1 MDTDIKIAGIIKESI
16 VDGPGIRL
24 VVFTQGCVHNCIGC
38 HNPETH
44 SFSEGHYISTEEIL
58 EMVKENPLL
67 DGITLSGGEPF
78 HQGRNCA
85 ILANEVKAMGLNVI
99 TYTGYTFEEIVNEME
114 INKSWEDLLLATDIL
129 IDGKFDIDKKSMLLK
144 FRGSKNQR
152 IIDVKKSLDNMAQGR
167 FVCHLLG

>member
-1 MDTDIKIAGIIKESI
+1 MDTDIKIAGIIRESI

-44 SFSEGHYISTEEIL
+44 SFSDGYYISIDEIV

-78 HQGRNCA
+78 LQGKNGA
-85 ILANEVKAMGLNVI
+85 ILANKIKAMGLNVI
-99 TYTGYTFEEIVNEME
+99 TYTGYTFEEILNEME
-114 INKSWEDLLLATDIL
+114 INKSWKDLLLATDIL

-144 FRGSKNQR
+144 FRGSSNQR
-152 IIDVKKSLDNMAQGR
+152 IIDVKKSLENKRIIIAEI
-167 FVCHLLG
+167 